1 MKIVLVTFMILT
13 FSLTLM
19 LETTFAFYVFTG
31 GHSTMAFAGG
41 TSTAILASLAYLS
54 LLSDSIAKLAVA
66 VVARLLTYG

>member
-31 GHSTMAFAGG
+31 GRSTMAFARG
-41 TSTAILASLAYLS
+41 TSL
-54 LLSDSIAKLAVA
+54 
-66 VVARLLTYG
+66 RPFPP

>member
-19 LETTFAFYVFTG
+19 LEATFAFYVFTG

-41 TSTAILASLAYLS
+41 TSL
-54 LLSDSIAKLAVA
+54 
-66 VVARLLTYG
+66 RPFPP

>member
-31 GHSTMAFAGG
+31 GHSTMAFARG
-41 TSTAILASLAYLS
+41 TSLHPCLPSLPVLAFQLDRRS
-54 LLSDSIAKLAVA
+54 
-66 VVARLLTYG
+66 

>member
-19 LETTFAFYVFTG
+19 LEATFAFYVFTG

-41 TSTAILASLAYLS
+41 TSLHLFLLAYQS
-54 LLSDSIAKLAVA
+54 CFPTRSP
-66 VVARLLTYG
+66 